1 MHEVSG
7 SKVYRLFYPS
17 VPVIVAARSEE
28 SVSGM
33 AVVSIIS
40 VSNEPP
46 RVAFSS
52 SRSHH
57 TYELVARSRSFSV
70 SWLDSRFVNNVQS
83 LGTSSGAGIPD
94 KLRSAGLSHT
104 AGKVLDVPVINGAAA
119 VLECS
124 VAEIRPL
131 GDHDLIV
138 GDVRAARAEEDFREY
153 WTLEGYHPILYAGMA
168 EGLFSV
174 YRG

>member
-17 VPVIVAARSEE
+17 VPVIVAARSVGI
-28 SVSGM
+28 VSAM
-33 AVVSIIS
+33 AVVSMLS
-40 VSNEPP
+40 VSNEPA

-57 TYELVARSRSFSV
+57 TYSVLARARSFSV
-70 SWLDSRFVNNVQS
+70 SWLDSRFLKNVER
-83 LGTSSGAGIPD
+83 LGTSSGAGDPD
-94 KLRSAGLSHT
+94 KLRSAGLSHST
-104 AGKVLDVPVINGAAA
+104 GRTIDVPVIDEAAA

-124 VAEIRPL
+124 IAEIIPL
-131 GDHDLIV
+131 GDHDLVV
-138 GDVRAARAEEDFREY
+138 GDVRAARADEDFHEY
-153 WTLEGYHPILYAGMA
+153 WMFGAYHPILYAGLA
-168 EGLFSV
+168 DGLLSI

>member
-7 SKVYRLFYPS
+7 SKVYRLFYPA

-33 AVVSIIS
+33 AVVTIIS

-46 RVAFSS
+46 RIAFSS

-70 SWLDSRFVNNVQS
+70 SWLDSRFVKNVEK
-83 LGTSSGAGIPD
+83 LGVSSGADVPD

-104 AGKVLDVPVINGAAA
+104 QGRVVDAPVINEAKAT
-119 VLECS
+119 LECS
-124 VAEIRPL
+124 VIE
-131 GDHDLIV
+131 
-138 GDVRAARAEEDFREY
+138 
-153 WTLEGYHPILYAGMA
+153 
-168 EGLFSV
+168 
-174 YRG
+174 